1 MKGQEHFTMNTCLCQ
16 LPFTA
21 SALPPF
27 RLDAVYFFRT
37 ICIMS
42 YLLMHQ
48 NNLFFHVSISAHYD
62 IKCYGYQISSSTY

>member
-1 MKGQEHFTMNTCLCQ
+1 MKGQKHFTMSTCRCQ

-21 SALPPF
+21 SALPLF
-27 RLDAVYFFRT
+27 RLDAVYFFRI

-48 NNLFFHVSISAHYD
+48 NDLFFHVSISAHND
-62 IKCYGYQISSSTY
+62 IKCYGYQISNSTY